1 MTVTDA
7 TPVDYYELLGIPPTA
22 SMGEVH
28 AAFARQYSQWGARS
42 TENTRADRAYA
53 EWVLEQFEHAEAAM
67 GNSAGR
73 QEYDAARAGR
83 TPVPDLTTDAAG
95 WHDRAQHYLD
105 EGNSA
110 AAYQAA
116 REAMSSG
123 ASRALPWLVRGFA
136 SAQLGNYQ
144 DAAYELA
151 EAARLMPEAALPH
164 LLLGESYGAQ
174 GKWEAA
180 LAEFEK
186 GIARASDSAPT
197 IAAKAWATHALGQD
211 REAARLLEPLLEA
224 SHGDDL
230 YGGMLA
236 IIYHDIAISS
246 MTPMPGGDGFV
257 WTSQE
262 HVDSLRRAADR
273 IEQLGSKDADVRAS
287 IRGLRKA
294 ADEGEQITWDTSA
307 PSIYVGFGVFLFL
320 WGCAIGAGSAGNV
333 GLGVFLGLLFASGAV
348 GLFIW
353 LRRKPAWKLAAEAVG
368 KGNLSARLINA
379 RNRTVGAV
387 YRALNS

>member
-1 MTVTDA
+1 
-7 TPVDYYELLGIPPTA
+7 
-22 SMGEVH
+22 
-28 AAFARQYSQWGARS
+28 
-42 TENTRADRAYA
+42 
-53 EWVLEQFEHAEAAM
+53 
-67 GNSAGR
+67 
-73 QEYDAARAGR
+73 
-83 TPVPDLTTDAAG
+83 
-95 WHDRAQHYLD
+95 
-105 EGNSA
+105 
-110 AAYQAA
+110 
-116 REAMSSG
+116 
-123 ASRALPWLVRGFA
+123 
-136 SAQLGNYQ
+136 
-144 DAAYELA
+144 
-151 EAARLMPEAALPH
+151 
-164 LLLGESYGAQ
+164 
-174 GKWEAA
+174 
-180 LAEFEK
+180 
-186 GIARASDSAPT
+186 
-197 IAAKAWATHALGQD
+197 
-211 REAARLLEPLLEA
+211 LEPLLEA
-224 SHGDDL
+224 SRGDDL